1 MSFVT
6 LEAKQHVMLQSPGP
20 SRQPLQKLPSAP
32 IEGLV
37 TVLDPACEML
47 IFSIIRH
54 RHEAVLKHRCGCSTL
69 TCGSADKQKT
79 DVFSPGSPGS
89 QIVAVPNIFY
99 VSTSLLANLSWIL
112 FATLSSSQSGWLGLE
127 AACSSASPLDRNRLS
142 RIAVMLGMQLE
153 CDGHEL

>member
-1 MSFVT
+1 
-6 LEAKQHVMLQSPGP
+6 
-20 SRQPLQKLPSAP
+20 
-32 IEGLV
+32 
-37 TVLDPACEML
+37 ML

-79 DVFSPGSPGS
+79 DVPGS

-99 VSTSLLANLSWIL
+99 VSTSLLANQSWIL